1 MLPSAESPGSCMCS
15 MDGVGPGVVGVT
27 QGHGGTRGAPLLS
40 HHGGQ
45 ACKRHQPPSCDSS
58 HQLGQAIR
66 LQKLQDTLYQ
76 KSSVWTSSVKTSQF
90 GVLELSIPGTSST
103 CDLSRM

>member
-15 MDGVGPGVVGVT
+15 MDGVGPAVVGVT

-45 ACKRHQPPSCDSS
+45 AWRHQP
-58 HQLGQAIR
+58 AAV
-66 LQKLQDTLYQ
+66 T
-76 KSSVWTSSVKTSQF
+76 VATS
-90 GVLELSIPGTSST
+90 
-103 CDLSRM
+103 

>member
-45 ACKRHQPPSCDSS
+45 ACKRHQPAAVTVATSLAKPSGCRSF
-58 HQLGQAIR
+58 R
-66 LQKLQDTLYQ
+66 TLCTR
-76 KSSVWTSSVKTSQF
+76 SLLF
-90 GVLELSIPGTSST
+90 GHLL
-103 CDLSRM
+103 